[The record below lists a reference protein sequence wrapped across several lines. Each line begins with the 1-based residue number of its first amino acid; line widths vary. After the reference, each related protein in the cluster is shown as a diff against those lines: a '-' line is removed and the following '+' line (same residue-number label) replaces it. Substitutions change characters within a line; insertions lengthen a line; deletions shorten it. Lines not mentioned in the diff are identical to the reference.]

1 MIYLL
6 TNQPDKTVGISAE
19 LLFTPFG

>member
-6 TNQPDKTVGISAE
+6 TNQPDKTVGISAG